1 MKPRAVIFDVYRTLL
16 DVGEPADDPASRWEF
31 LWQDTFADP
40 PRISIE
46 DFLAD
51 TEVRIRDEQ
60 ALARAAGIPFPE
72 IYWPA
77 VVRQT
82 LPEASR
88 LTPAVLDRFLFE
100 FARIQRT
107 VRLLPDAARTIRGLH
122 DQGVVLGIASN
133 AQPYTLHEFADAL
146 APHELSS
153 DLFPAEL
160 CFWSFAHGFS
170 KPDPHVFRL
179 LTARLLG
186 RGILAPDILMIGDRM
201 ENDIRPA
208 QAQGWRTWHLR
219 KADESATTG
228 GGTWSELHRTLSLP

>member
-16 DVGEPADDPASRWEF
+16 DVGEPPDNQASRWEF

-40 PRISIE
+40 PRISIQ

-51 TEVRIRDEQ
+51 TEAAIRDEQ

-77 VVRQT
+77 VVRKT

-88 LTPAVLDRFLFE
+88 LTTAALDRFLFE
-100 FARIQRT
+100 FARIQRA
-107 VRLLPDAARTIRGLH
+107 VSLSPDAARTIRELH
-122 DQGVVLGIASN
+122 ERGVVQGIASN

-146 APHELSS
+146 AAHELSP

-170 KPDPHVFRL
+170 KPDPHVFRF
-179 LTARLLG
+179 LTARLLS
-186 RGILAPDILMIGDRM
+186 RGIPVPDILMVGDRV
-201 ENDIRPA
+201 ENDILPA
-208 QAQGWRTWHLR
+208 QAQGWQTWHLR
-219 KADESATTG
+219 KPGDPATTRG
-228 GGTWSELHRTLSLP
+228 GDWPDLQQALELP